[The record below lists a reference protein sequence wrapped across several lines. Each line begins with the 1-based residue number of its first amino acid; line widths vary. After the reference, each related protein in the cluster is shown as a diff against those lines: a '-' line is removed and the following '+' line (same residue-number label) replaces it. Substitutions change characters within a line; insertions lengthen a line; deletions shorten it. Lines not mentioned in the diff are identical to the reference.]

1 MSKKGTGSVKMAKTY
16 QTGRKQHKIYAKH
29 KVKYTALVP
38 ASLSNTMDKLELHC
52 HSSAQMAAMLN
63 AVLMRTQKEQG
74 ANIGPIID
82 CDVRDYFN
90 RPTRHKQIERKFYN
104 IELQRR

>member
-1 MSKKGTGSVKMAKTY
+1 MAKTY

-38 ASLSNTMDKLELHC
+38 ASLSNTMDKLELQC

-74 ANIGPIID
+74 GTIGPIID

-104 IELQRR
+104 IELQRC